1 MAFQQKRY
9 GMVRKTIF
17 TREDVIK
24 AGLAVL
30 DQEGVENLTARR
42 VAEQM
47 GASTAPVY
55 SNFANMDDLL
65 VAIKDAA
72 VELVLELTLEKPTD
86 NQFLNMGAGVL
97 EFARRHPLLY
107 SALFHQ
113 ANVDC
118 AAGPGLM
125 KELLERMAILPDLE
139 QLKPVERI
147 VLLRKMAIFT
157 HGLATEIC
165 NGLPPEIKWEELL
178 SLLDEVGSVIMSD
191 AMARSPRSD
200 EDLSGLGSLCKFPI
214 DPTKDAK

>member
-1 MAFQQKRY
+1 
-9 GMVRKTIF
+9 MVRKTVF

-24 AGLAVL
+24 AGLAVM
-30 DQEGVENLTARR
+30 DKEGVENLSARR

-55 SNFANMDDLL
+55 RNFANMDDLL
-65 VAIKDAA
+65 VAVKNAA
-72 VELVLELTLEKPTD
+72 VELVLKLTLEKPTN

-113 ANVDC
+113 PNVDC
-118 AAGPGLM
+118 TAGPRFV
-125 KELLERMAILPDLE
+125 KELLERMTVLPDME

-178 SLLDEVGSVIMSD
+178 TLLDEVGTVIMAD

-200 EDLSGLGSLCKFPI
+200 EDLSALGSLCEFPI
-214 DPTKDAK
+214 YHTKDAK